1 MNNMGGLRKLWYID
15 AEDFVS
21 LVAGAGN
28 LYTLTLVAGTTP
40 EEIEFTMGTGRISEQ
55 EDITDNGILY
65 NFETSC
71 RIPKCGP
78 DNTDPLD
85 GNRQKKLLILGEDE
99 NENLWLAGS
108 PGSYFNI
115 SLTSGTGEN
124 QAEMNSRQLRISAG
138 LPEGCVFINP
148 LS

>member
-28 LYTLTLVAGTTP
+28 LYTLTLANGVTP
-40 EEIEFTMGTGRISEQ
+40 EEIDFTQGTGRIAEQ
-55 EDITDNGILY
+55 EDITDSGTIY

-115 SLTSGTGEN
+115 TQSGGTGEN
-124 QAEMNSRQLRISAG
+124 QADPNSRQLKISAS
-138 LPEGCVFINP
+138 LTEGCVFINP